1 MFGGTKERRA
11 VNALASA
18 CAAAMISGAA
28 MACPG
33 TEEGDGSLPVFAHP
47 MPGPI
52 NASFG
57 VRIHPLLKVQRM
69 HTGIDYKAAMG
80 DPVRAAHSG
89 KVVSAGYEGEYGVSI
104 LVEHGDGW
112 ETFYAHL
119 ARPSV
124 KIGACV
130 KAGDVIGAAGI
141 SGFSTGPGLHF
152 EARKRGTA
160 IDPLR
165 VLPPEPGRGG

>member
-1 MFGGTKERRA
+1 MLGGMKERWAAR
-11 VNALASA
+11 VLASA
-18 CAAAMISGAA
+18 CAAAMMSGAV

-33 TEEGDGSLPVFAHP
+33 TEEGDGSLPLFAHP
-47 MPGPI
+47 IPGPI
-52 NASFG
+52 SASFG

-69 HTGIDYKAAMG
+69 HTGIDYKAAIG
-80 DPVRAAHSG
+80 APVRAAHSG
-89 KVVSAGYEGEYGVSI
+89 KVVSAGYEGEYGVAVLI
-104 LVEHGDGW
+104 EHGDGW

-119 ARPSV
+119 SRPSV

-130 KAGDVIGAAGI
+130 KAGDIIGAAGNT
-141 SGFSTGPGLHF
+141 GFSTGPGVHF

-165 VLPPEPGRGG
+165 VLPHEPERGG